1 MRWALVLPGFGVRRA
16 EAEGATRIQQL
27 VHAHLDAICRTARR
41 LGVPAGEVEDVVQ
54 DVMLVV
60 VRRLNDIEAGKER
73 AFLVST
79 TARVAANRR
88 RRRQRRPEEPSDAL
102 DHVGDAPAAVVRASG
117 EGAIDT
123 ARQLALLDVALDAM
137 TEPQRTAF
145 VLFELEELTARQI
158 GEQLGVSE
166 TTIVSR
172 VRRAREVIWQLFED
186 HGYAGLGARGAV
198 AREVVQ

>member
-1 MRWALVLPGFGVRRA
+1 
-16 EAEGATRIQQL
+16 
-27 VHAHLDAICRTARR
+27 
-41 LGVPAGEVEDVVQ
+41 
-54 DVMLVV
+54 
-60 VRRLNDIEAGKER
+60 
-73 AFLVST
+73 
-79 TARVAANRR
+79 VAANRR

-102 DHVGDAPAAVVRASG
+102 DHVTDAPTAVRASG
-117 EGAIDT
+117 ESAVDT

-172 VRRAREVIWQLFED
+172 VRRAREVIGQLFED
-186 HGYAGLGARGAV
+186 RGYTGLGARGAGV
-198 AREVVQ
+198 AEAEP

>member
-1 MRWALVLPGFGVRRA
+1 MSLMRWALVLPSFGVRRA
-16 EAEGATRIQQL
+16 EGATRIHEL

-41 LGVPAGEVEDVVQ
+41 LGVPAREIEDVVQ

-102 DHVGDAPAAVVRASG
+102 DHVTDAPTAVRASG
-117 EGAIDT
+117 ESAVDT

-186 HGYAGLGARGAV
+186 RGYTGLGARGAV
-198 AREVVQ
+198 VAEAEP